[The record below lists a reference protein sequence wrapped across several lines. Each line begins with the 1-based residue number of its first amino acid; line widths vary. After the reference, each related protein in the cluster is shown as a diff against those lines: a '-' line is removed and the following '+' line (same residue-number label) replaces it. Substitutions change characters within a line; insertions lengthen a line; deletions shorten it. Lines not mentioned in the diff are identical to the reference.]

1 MNGKKVLLD
10 SNIII
15 YLSKDLL
22 DIDEILIDYDEF
34 FISIITFMEVLGYQ
48 FEDQDE
54 EKLIIQLLDQF
65 EIIHLNMEIAQEVI
79 SIKQKKK
86 IKLPDAIIFATS
98 KKNDC
103 DLMTRNTDDF
113 KNIDETV
120 KIVKPELKLLKDLKN
135 RIH

>member
-1 MNGKKVLLD
+1 MSGKKVLLD

-22 DIDEILIDYDEF
+22 DIDEILADYDDF
-34 FISIITFMEVLGYQ
+34 FISIITYMEVLGYQ

-54 EKLIIQLLDQF
+54 EQLISQLLEQL

-86 IKLPDAIIFATS
+86 IKLPDAIIFATA
-98 KKNDC
+98 KKNAC
-103 DLMTRNTDDF
+103 DLMTHNIDDF

-120 KIVKPELKLLKDLKN
+120 TIVEPVLKTVKKSN
-135 RIH
+135 

>member
-1 MNGKKVLLD
+1 MNGNKVLLD

-15 YLSKDLL
+15 YLSKGSL

-34 FISIITFMEVLGYQ
+34 FISIITYMEVLGFQ
-48 FEDQDE
+48 FDNQEGKE
-54 EKLIIQLLDQF
+54 LIEQLLEQF
-65 EIIHLNMEIAQEVI
+65 VIIHLDMEIAQEVI

-86 IKLPDAIIFATS
+86 IKLPDAIIFATA

-103 DLMTRNTDDF
+103 DLMTHNIDDF

-120 KIVKPELKLLKDLKN
+120 KIVKPALKTLKHLKKS
-135 RIH
+135 

>member
-15 YLSKDLL
+15 YLSKGSL
-22 DIDEILIDYDEF
+22 DVDEILIDYDEF
-34 FISIITFMEVLGYQ
+34 FISIITYMEVLGFQ
-48 FEDQDE
+48 FDNQE
-54 EKLIIQLLDQF
+54 EKELIEQLLAQFVIIQLG
-65 EIIHLNMEIAQEVI
+65 MEIAKEVI

-86 IKLPDAIIFATS
+86 IKLPDAIIFATA

-103 DLMTRNTDDF
+103 DLMTYNVDDF

-120 KIVKPELKLLKDLKN
+120 KIVKPKLKSLKDLKN